1 MADSSAALTEEKQMH
16 MGLQNPEL
24 RFDCNTNA
32 TVATLLPTGGISGNR
47 EAKAVAYL
55 LNWVES
61 RDLGEVFGP
70 GTGFI
75 LNNDAVP
82 SSSGGTLLMPAA
94 AFVAKGRLP
103 EGWDKGEDT
112 FLNLA
117 PDFVIEICSQTDN
130 LEAIKAKLQE
140 SISLGVQLGWL
151 IDRQNEQALVY
162 RADGLI
168 TQYPATAILSGEDVV
183 PGFKLALKYLL

>member
-1 MADSSAALTEEKQMH
+1 MADSWAAITDEEQIRMRS
-16 MGLQNPEL
+16 QNPEL
-24 RFDCNTNA
+24 
-32 TVATLLPTGGISGNR
+32 TVEQDVDETLVTLLPTGGISGNR

-61 RDLGEVFGP
+61 HDLGEVFGR
-70 GTGFI
+70 GTGFR
-75 LNNDAVP
+75 LENEAEP
-82 SSSGGTLLMPAA
+82 SSYGVTLLTPDA
-94 AFVAKGRLP
+94 AFVAKERLP

-117 PDFVIEICSQTDN
+117 PDFVIEICSQTDD
-130 LEAIKAKLQE
+130 LEAIKAKMQE
-140 SISLGVQLGWL
+140 AVSKGVRLGWV
-151 IDRQNEQALVY
+151 IDRENQQAFVY

-168 TQYPATAILSGEDVV
+168 TQYPATAILKGEDVV

>member
-1 MADSSAALTEEKQMH
+1 MADSWAALTEEDLMQIS
-16 MGLQNPEL
+16 LQNPEL
-24 RFDCNTNA
+24 RFERQVDG
-32 TVATLLPTGGISGNR
+32 TLVILPPTGGISGNR

-61 RDLGEVFGP
+61 HNLGEVFGA

-75 LNNDAVP
+75 LNTDADQNSYDV
-82 SSSGGTLLMPAA
+82 TLLTPAA
-94 AFVAKGRLP
+94 AFVAKGHLP

-112 FLNLA
+112 LLNLA
-117 PDFVIEICSQTDN
+117 PDFAIEICAKTDD
-130 LEAIKAKLQE
+130 LEAIKGKMQE
-140 SISLGVQLGWL
+140 AVSKGVQLGWV
-151 IDRQNEQALVY
+151 IDRENQQAFVY

>member
-1 MADSSAALTEEKQMH
+1 MADSWAAITDEEH
-16 MGLQNPEL
+16 MGMRSQNPEL
-24 RFDCNTNA
+24 RVESDAEETQ
-32 TVATLLPTGGISGNR
+32 VTLLPAGGISGNR

-61 RDLGEVFGP
+61 HDLGEVFGP
-70 GTGFI
+70 GTGFR
-75 LNNDAVP
+75 LENEVDL
-82 SSSGGTLLMPAA
+82 SSSGVTLLTPDA
-94 AFVAKGRLP
+94 AFVAKRRLP

-117 PDFVIEICSQTDN
+117 PDFVIEICSKTDD
-130 LEAIKAKLQE
+130 LEAIKGKIQE
-140 SISLGVQLGWL
+140 AVSKGVQLGWV
-151 IDRQNEQALVY
+151 IDRENQQAFVY

-168 TQYPATAILSGEDVV
+168 TQYPATAILKGEDVV

>member
-1 MADSSAALTEEKQMH
+1 MADSWAALTEEELMR
-16 MGLQNPEL
+16 MSLQNPEL
-24 RFDCNTNA
+24 RFERKPDG
-32 TVATLLPTGGISGNR
+32 TLVTLPPTGGISGNR

-61 RDLGEVFGP
+61 HNLGEVFGP

-75 LNNDAVP
+75 LGCDVVQ
-82 SSSGGTLLMPAA
+82 SSNIVTLLMPDA

-117 PDFVIEICSQTDN
+117 PDFVIEICAKTEN
-130 LEAIKAKLQE
+130 LETIKARMQE
-140 SISLGVQLGWL
+140 SVSLGVQLGWL
-151 IDRQNEQALVY
+151 IDHQNEQALIY
-162 RADGLI
+162 RADGHI

>member
-1 MADSSAALTEEKQMH
+1 MADSWAALTEEELMQMSLH
-16 MGLQNPEL
+16 NPEL
-24 RFDCNTNA
+24 RFERKADG
-32 TVATLLPTGGISGNR
+32 TLVILPPTGGISGNR

-61 RDLGEVFGP
+61 HNLGEVFGS

-75 LNNDAVP
+75 LKNDAQPDFDEV
-82 SSSGGTLLMPAA
+82 TLLTPAA

-103 EGWDKGEDT
+103 EGWDKGDDT
-112 FLNLA
+112 LLNLA
-117 PDFVIEICSQTDN
+117 PDFVIEICSKAED
-130 LEAIKAKLQE
+130 LEAIKAKVQE
-140 SISLGVQLGWL
+140 AVSNGVQLGWV
-151 IDRQNEQALVY
+151 IDRQNQQAFVC

-183 PGFKLALKYLL
+183 PGFKLGLKYLL